1 MDLSATVPVAVE
13 LPRQYNA
20 ATHFIDRH
28 LDEGRANKLAFLDDQ
43 GEYTYSDLAHR
54 VNQAAGAL
62 LGLGLLPEQRVLLC
76 LSDTIDFPVVFW
88 GAVKAG
94 LIPVPV
100 NTMLSASDY
109 AYMLDDSRSRA
120 LIVSDHLLEHFTA
133 NLASRV
139 FLNHVVVSGENR
151 DGSQSLDALLAA
163 KSNTF
168 TPFDTTCDDNA
179 FWLYTSG
186 STGVPKAAVHR
197 HSDLVQT
204 AELYGKGVLG
214 LTEADRVFSAA
225 KLFFAYGLG
234 NAMSFPLHV
243 GATAVLMSARPTPDA
258 VLERL
263 RESEASIFFGVPT
276 LYGAIL
282 AEAGNDRSRVSNS
295 LRLCVS
301 AGEALPEE
309 IGHEWQKRFGVP
321 VLDGLGSTEMLHIFL
336 SNSPQD
342 VRYGTSGRPV
352 PGYDLRIVDEDDVD
366 ISGSGNRRVTGS
378 RRIECLV
385 LLESTG
391 KKLEYLPGGMDPF
404 G

>member
-1 MDLSATVPVAVE
+1 MDLSATVPVAVQ

-43 GEYTYSDLAHR
+43 GEYTYSDLAKR
-54 VNQAAGAL
+54 VNQAAGML

-100 NTMLSASDY
+100 STMLSSSDY

-120 LIVSDHLLEHFTA
+120 LIVSDHLLDHFA
-133 NLASRV
+133 DNLASRV
-139 FLNHVVVSGENR
+139 FMDHVVVSGESC

-163 KSNTF
+163 KSNAF
-168 TPFDTTCDDNA
+168 TPIDTTCDDNA

-276 LYGAIL
+276 
-282 AEAGNDRSRVSNS
+282 
-295 LRLCVS
+295 
-301 AGEALPEE
+301 
-309 IGHEWQKRFGVP
+309 
-321 VLDGLGSTEMLHIFL
+321 
-336 SNSPQD
+336 
-342 VRYGTSGRPV
+342 
-352 PGYDLRIVDEDDVD
+352 
-366 ISGSGNRRVTGS
+366 
-378 RRIECLV
+378 
-385 LLESTG
+385 
-391 KKLEYLPGGMDPF
+391 
-404 G
+404 